1 MQKKKIATL
10 LAASAIFMNCSG
22 ITANA
27 QTVKNTQD
35 YNLSVCGVNVNE
47 NVTLSSGK
55 QIRAVISSGELVIEE
70 KAAADA
76 DQWLLVDNIG
86 KAALKDIVENST
98 GGYTVTYIKDNFK
111 YTRVYD
117 KDSSK
122 VEDEKMVG
130 VEVLNYDDVELTLD
144 LIVDEI
150 NNETAIITPNGNEV
164 VKNFIPTLATY
175 LGDANICMIGKDKND
190 KTSVIIV
197 TKNKRVVQS
206 KDVAAILGSEYSEVR
221 AIGGIEVDDEKFI
234 LSGYAVKADDPS
246 KKDGFVVQFDGEG
259 NRDKNASIKILPA
272 SADNKYDASIKI
284 VIRSENGNMLL
295 IGDNIGRIYIN
306 ALDYNDPRIVKES
319 LKLAG
324 GKTYQVVE
332 SQAVTYS
339 TNKTYTVKCIDGDFQ
354 YDIETYE
361 NVKGIK
367 LVPGNDDQLL
377 VAVQK
382 ENDTTEIGI
391 IDTKAEVRL
400 DHYGD
405 VIGMITNGTVIQNT
419 DGPILNIDLNNI
431 KVDGNGQVVVNKNGE
446 SDSQEVTLD
455 GVKPGNPIE
464 VTPDEPSSPEKPDE
478 PVLPDTP
485 GVPVIP
491 EEPDDEVVTPPGDVE
506 EEKPSD
512 PDNQPPSDSEET
524 PDDGD
529 KEETPEPPVEGGEE
543 ETPNLPEDGG
553 DTESKPEVPG
563 EPVLPDTPQT
573 PVKPQTPVTPIK
585 PVNNVQVVNID
596 NGEKV
601 TFDVAKPKNIKIVSG
616 KLTNKE
622 IQYIVVNGVKITKPS
637 MARVRALDTIVD
649 YNDEYYTVTDG
660 GIVLFA
666 KLFDTLKQN
675 SNGIYDIG
683 AAFTDGEK
691 IENLTRISM
700 IDTSST
706 VNDSKPN
713 VSKPNTGNSI
723 NKGDSVDKENKE
735 ESNVVSVSGAS
746 NEKVVYNATVN
757 NVVTTGNA
765 LENTIADTAEE
776 DKNTENAAADN
787 IEEDTTAG
795 SEVENKKDSNNQSV
809 EAKSEKTSNK
819 GLIATIV
826 LIGVIIASAVGAIF
840 FKKKE

>member
-1 MQKKKIATL
+1 M
-10 LAASAIFMNCSG
+10 
-22 ITANA
+22 
-27 QTVKNTQD
+27 
-35 YNLSVCGVNVNE
+35 
-47 NVTLSSGK
+47 
-55 QIRAVISSGELVIEE
+55 
-70 KAAADA
+70 
-76 DQWLLVDNIG
+76 
-86 KAALKDIVENST
+86 
-98 GGYTVTYIKDNFK
+98 
-111 YTRVYD
+111 
-117 KDSSK
+117 
-122 VEDEKMVG
+122 
-130 VEVLNYDDVELTLD
+130 
-144 LIVDEI
+144 
-150 NNETAIITPNGNEV
+150 
-164 VKNFIPTLATY
+164 
-175 LGDANICMIGKDKND
+175 
-190 KTSVIIV
+190 
-197 TKNKRVVQS
+197 
-206 KDVAAILGSEYSEVR
+206 
-221 AIGGIEVDDEKFI
+221 
-234 LSGYAVKADDPS
+234 
-246 KKDGFVVQFDGEG
+246 
-259 NRDKNASIKILPA
+259 
-272 SADNKYDASIKI
+272 
-284 VIRSENGNMLL
+284 
-295 IGDNIGRIYIN
+295 
-306 ALDYNDPRIVKES
+306 
-319 LKLAG
+319 
-324 GKTYQVVE
+324 
-332 SQAVTYS
+332 
-339 TNKTYTVKCIDGDFQ
+339 
-354 YDIETYE
+354 
-361 NVKGIK
+361 
-367 LVPGNDDQLL
+367 
-377 VAVQK
+377 
-382 ENDTTEIGI
+382 
-391 IDTKAEVRL
+391 
-400 DHYGD
+400 
-405 VIGMITNGTVIQNT
+405 
-419 DGPILNIDLNNI
+419 
-431 KVDGNGQVVVNKNGE
+431 
-446 SDSQEVTLD
+446 
-455 GVKPGNPIE
+455 
-464 VTPDEPSSPEKPDE
+464 PDE

-529 KEETPEPPVEGGEE
+529 KEETPEPPVEGGEPEEGGEE
-543 ETPNLPEDGG
+543 ETPNLPEDGE
-553 DTESKPEVPG
+553 DTESKPEMPG

-573 PVKPQTPVTPIK
+573 PVKPQTPVIPIK

-683 AAFTDGEK
+683 VAFTDGEK

>member
-1 MQKKKIATL
+1 
-10 LAASAIFMNCSG
+10 MNCSG

-529 KEETPEPPVEGGEE
+529 KEETPEPPVEGGEPEEGGEE
-543 ETPNLPEDGG
+543 ETPNLPEDGE